1 LCTLEPNGTSR
12 RWTAS
17 APPRQEPGEVLAQK
31 LEARRRQVAQP
42 TASPDFDGASA
53 RRERD
58 PVPESP
64 AKPTAHEL
72 ARHQQARLT
81 IACDLHEERC

>member
-1 LCTLEPNGTSR
+1 VHARAERHVAQVDGVGT
-12 RWTAS
+12 A
-17 APPRQEPGEVLAQK
+17 AAQEPGEVLAQK